1 MGATRLNLEIY
12 AHCPKFRDEFQ
23 LQFATHLYLQFK
35 SNRHSVVKSV
45 CICKTSSKC
54 YRVMSYI
61 ESVRGGSRAEYVS
74 YRSISDLCHYLEN
87 LAFEKK

>member
-12 AHCPKFRDEFQ
+12 SHAPNFRAEFQ
-23 LQFATHLYLQFK
+23 LQFATHLFLQFR
-35 SNRHSVVKSV
+35 SIRRSIVKSV

-61 ESVRGGSRAEYVS
+61 SSVRGGSRGEYVS
-74 YRSISDLCHYLEN
+74 FRSIDSLCGYLEN
-87 LAFEKK
+87 LALKKK